1 MRIFSRLNVCVF
13 VFLGVTLLFVG
24 SVTDVHAQQRSLKLG
39 GGLGIDRL
47 YQVNDTVETVFI
59 AAHEPGL
66 PAAGVTLTIT
76 HGGLTDVVIS
86 NDGITD
92 FLGQVTV
99 TGKIIADTGVYIQA
113 EWPDRRLRARFEPPV
128 IRDVTQDPFLEIVD
142 MTGDEAGV
150 TVGTELTVV
159 FRAGY
164 NGVGRSGI
172 PLRIT
177 AGPNINI
184 TSPTPVPGTHMTGA
198 AGILQVTGTLQRA
211 NVPTHI
217 ETFWEVSIERGLLA
231 RADIPA
237 GEDPAPLVIV
247 VNSPDPKSPLKVGDT
262 FTQRITIENRDST
275 RRSSLP
281 LSAWQMD
288 VVYNPLILKVVEV
301 VEGDF
306 LTEGGTVSTGYAMME
321 SRGKIA
327 VSQSRSSPGIFL
339 RPGDRGT
346 LLTIGFELLAVAEEP
361 LGLHNVRL
369 GSGQDDNQD
378 GILDRIVY
386 SILVSDVYRVS
397 THQSLTEAVFHRYS
411 TTFQHPDVYKFFPD
425 VLRTFKNPEIQNV
438 LNSVVIHHFVRD
450 PEYIRAFYPD
460 VDESIITLLTT
471 DNGFRTLFEDEE
483 FQGVLQEPAGIDEL
497 VRLIEAQPQRE
508 PRMLTIVSGD
518 LQEGS
523 PQTPLGNP
531 LVVLVRD
538 QDGDALSGVDVT
550 FRVTRG
556 DGSLSRPTA
565 RTGRAGRAET
575 TLTLASESGI
585 HQVKASVVGFPS
597 LTQTFTAAATAECE
611 VPSPPRATTLSIVSG
626 NNQSSEVGK
635 PLAQPFI
642 VGVLDQAGK
651 PLQGTAVTF
660 AVTADKGRLSKT
672 MDTTDVYGQARTILT
687 LGSLA
692 GRHSVVARAAGIPQM
707 QTFTA
712 TADAPPPPREP
723 EPVVPVLSSTE
734 EPPMYWIAD
743 DTIYYRPTGGGE
755 EIFKRP
761 QPGTL
766 LTGGLAVDM
775 GGGKV
780 YWTEQTIDNMGRIQ
794 SADLDGTNI
803 QTVKGIFAVPYDI
816 AFDATKGRLY
826 WTNSFGKIQR
836 INVDGTDFR
845 GGFLTGLENP
855 QHIAFDVEKRRLYW
869 TDADGIWNIY
879 TDNDI
884 GIPRRLEKGD
894 LGEVGGI
901 AVFDDVVYWTEQTS
915 SGGTV
920 RFVNRLG
927 SGDKK
932 LLAVLEESIPGG
944 IAVDPVGGKVYWTT
958 SHGIQNA
965 PLTGETVV
973 IRRAEPAGIALR
985 GTAGEQSSPGAAPSL
1000 SSVGSVENTLLA
1012 NYPNPF
1018 NPETWIPYQ
1027 LSEAA
1032 DVTVAIHSMN
1042 GSLIRTLELG
1052 HQAAG
1057 IYQSKSRAAYW
1068 DGRNAFGER
1077 VASGLYFYTF
1087 TAGDFTA
1094 TRKMLIRK

>member
-1 MRIFSRLNVCVF
+1 MKTFSRLS
-13 VFLGVTLLFVG
+13 LLALLFFGFAFMLVG
-24 SVTDVHAQQRSLKLG
+24 STVYAQSLVVYTDGGQAGYDIGDPVRVTFVVDPSQAVSLE
-39 GGLGIDRL
+39 IEAVDM
-47 YQVNDTVETVFI
+47 D
-59 AAHEPGL
+59 
-66 PAAGVTLTIT
+66 IT
-76 HGGLTDVVIS
+76 HIS
-86 NDGITD
+86 GATAPYTIPGNYITD
-92 FLGQVTV
+92 
-99 TGKIIADTGVYIQA
+99 A
-113 EWPDRRLRARFEPPV
+113 
-128 IRDVTQDPFLEIVD
+128 
-142 MTGDEAGV
+142 
-150 TVGTELTVV
+150 
-159 FRAGY
+159 RAGSL
-164 NGVGRSGI
+164 VI
-172 PLRIT
+172 E
-177 AGPNINI
+177 
-184 TSPTPVPGTHMTGA
+184 
-198 AGILQVTGTLQRA
+198 GILLSACADISAR
-211 NVPTHI
+211 
-217 ETFWEVSIERGLLA
+217 WDRGPDDDLHA
-231 RADIPA
+231 RAHVA
-237 GEDPAPLVIV
+237 GCIGA
-247 VNSPDPKSPLKVGDT
+247 
-262 FTQRITIENRDST
+262 
-275 RRSSLP
+275 
-281 LSAWQMD
+281 
-288 VVYNPLILKVVEV
+288 
-301 VEGDF
+301 
-306 LTEGGTVSTGYAMME
+306 
-321 SRGKIA
+321 
-327 VSQSRSSPGIFL
+327 
-339 RPGDRGT
+339 DR
-346 LLTIGFELLAVAEEP
+346 
-361 LGLHNVRL
+361 
-369 GSGQDDNQD
+369 
-378 GILDRIVY
+378 
-386 SILVSDVYRVS
+386 
-397 THQSLTEAVFHRYS
+397 VFSRYS
-411 TTFQHPDVYKFFPD
+411 TTFQHPNVYKFFPD
-425 VLRTFKNPEIQNV
+425 VLRAFKNPEIQNV

-483 FQGVLQEPAGIDEL
+483 FQGVLQEPAKIDEL

-518 LQEGS
+518 LQEGGL
-523 PQTPLGNP
+523 QTALRNP

-585 HQVKASVVGFPS
+585 HQIEASVVGFSS
-597 LTQTFTAAATAECE
+597 LTQTFTAAAAVCE
-611 VPSPPRATTLSIVSG
+611 VPPPSVLSPPIPTRLSIVSG
-626 NNQSSEVGK
+626 KNQSGEVDK
-635 PLAQPFI
+635 PLAQPLV
-642 VGVLDQAGK
+642 VGVLDQYGK
-651 PLQGTAVTF
+651 PLEGIEVAF
-660 AVTADKGRLSKT
+660 ATLGGGQLSGHRIH
-672 MDTTDVYGQARTILT
+672 TDVYGQARTILT
-687 LGSLA
+687 LGPQA
-692 GRHSVVARAAGIPQM
+692 GRHSVMARATGISQT

-712 TADAPPPPREP
+712 TATAPPPPREP

-780 YWTEQTIDNMGRIQ
+780 YWTKQTINNIGRIQ

-803 QTVKGIFAVPYDI
+803 QTVKETIAVPYDI
-816 AFDATKGRLY
+816 AFDAERRRLY
-826 WTNSFGKIQR
+826 WTTSFGKIQS
-836 INVDGTDFR
+836 INLDGTDFR
-845 GGFLTGLENP
+845 GDFLTGLENP

-869 TDADGIWNIY
+869 TAADDIWSVY
-879 TDNDI
+879 ADNDT
-884 GIPRRLEKGD
+884 GIPRRLDKED
-894 LGEVGGI
+894 LDKVRGI
-901 AVFDDVVYWTEQTS
+901 AVFDDVVYWTEQKNGLGS
-915 SGGTV
+915 IRSM
-920 RFVNRLG
+920 NRAG

-932 LLAVLEESIPGG
+932 LLAVLEEIIPGG

-973 IRRAEPAGIALR
+973 IREDEPAGIAL
-985 GTAGEQSSPGAAPSL
+985 GGPAVVQALAAPSL
-1000 SSVGSVENTLLA
+1000 SSVGSVQNTLLA

-1032 DVTVAIHSMN
+1032 NVTVAIHSMN

-1057 IYQSKSRAAYW
+1057 IYQNKSRAAYW